1 MEISRESIFIAALR
15 SFCKAFFTIVGIL
28 VGIVLIGIIFAV
40 MSGPVN
46 LPAKSTIS
54 ISADSNGDRTLLPDS
69 SPVILR
75 INIHGVIGTRDLT
88 AGHIEDLLLDS
99 QSGLIKTDRIKGLL
113 LHMQTPGGVA
123 IDSDTIYR
131 HLKAY
136 KEKYRLPLYAYVDG
150 ICASGGM
157 YIAAA
162 ADKIY
167 SSPTGMIGSIGVR
180 LGPLFN
186 FAEIMAKLGVK
197 SLTLTEGKDKDML
210 NPFRPWATG
219 EEISLKNIMAY
230 DYNRFVDIITL
241 NRARVS
247 KDKLINVYGAQI
259 FSPPEAESIGYI
271 DMANSSYNQTLIA
284 LTDHAGIGK
293 EEKYQVIELQSRK
306 PIFADLIEGKSLLL
320 SGKVKHIVELTPELD
335 PDLMNKVLYLYQP

>member
-1 MEISRESIFIAALR
+1 MDVSRESIFTSALR
-15 SFCKAFFTIVGIL
+15 SFCKAFFSIVGIL
-28 VGIVLIGIIFAV
+28 VGIVLIGIIFSV

-54 ISADSNGDRTLLPDS
+54 ITADSDGDRTLLPDS

-75 INIHGVIGTRDLT
+75 INIHGVIGTRELT
-88 AGHIEDLLLDS
+88 ADHIEDLLLDS
-99 QSGLIKTDRIKGLL
+99 QSGLIKKERIKGLL

-131 HLKAY
+131 HLKVY
-136 KEKYRLPLYAYVDG
+136 KEKFQIPIYAYVDG
-150 ICASGGM
+150 ICTSGGM

-186 FAEIMAKLGVK
+186 FAEIMAKVGVK

-210 NPFRPWATG
+210 NPFRTWIAG
-219 EEISLKNIMAY
+219 EDISLKNIMAY
-230 DYNRFVDIITL
+230 DYNRFVDVIAS
-241 NRARVS
+241 NRPRVS
-247 KDKLINVYGAQI
+247 KEKLIKVYGAQI

-271 DMANSSYNQTLIA
+271 DMANSSYNQTLMA
-284 LTDHAGIGK
+284 LSDHAGIGK
-293 EEKYQVIELQSRK
+293 DEKYQVIELQIRR
-306 PIFADLIEGKSLLL
+306 PIFADLIEGSSLLL
-320 SGKVKHIVELTPELD
+320 SGKIKHTVELSPELD